1 MISLNGKNGTANIR
15 TSVFDNDTISQV
27 IGILNSP
34 IFKGSKVEIM
44 PDCHA
49 GAGCVV
55 GTTMTLTEKVCP
67 NIVGVDI
74 GCGMLVANLCKVDI
88 DFPKFDAVVHNVPSG
103 FAINTNLSN
112 IDYNKSQALIE
123 KLFCFKE
130 LRNKDQLIMSL
141 GSLGGGN
148 HFIELDKDT
157 DDNIYLVIHSG
168 SRSLGQQVCN
178 FYQNLAI
185 KKLNEGHLEKVSKDL
200 AYLTGDSLN
209 AYFHDMELCQQFASF
224 NRITM
229 ANNILENYFGSQTN
243 IKIQNHKFVLYKD
256 NKKYDTVFETI
267 HNYINFNDRIL
278 RKGAVSAHDGEILI
292 IPINMKD
299 GALICKGKGN
309 LDWNQSAPHGAG
321 RLLSRSEAK
330 TLIDLEEYKH
340 QMQGIYSTTIARS
353 TLDESPMAYKP
364 IESIIDNIKDTVEII
379 KIIKPIYNFKAAE

>member
-1 MISLNGKNGTANIR
+1 
-15 TSVFDNDTISQV
+15 
-27 IGILNSP
+27 
-34 IFKGSKVEIM
+34 
-44 PDCHA
+44 
-49 GAGCVV
+49 
-55 GTTMTLTEKVCP
+55 
-67 NIVGVDI
+67 
-74 GCGMLVANLCKVDI
+74 
-88 DFPKFDAVVHNVPSG
+88 
-103 FAINTNLSN
+103 
-112 IDYNKSQALIE
+112 
-123 KLFCFKE
+123 
-130 LRNKDQLIMSL
+130 
-141 GSLGGGN
+141 
-148 HFIELDKDT
+148 
-157 DDNIYLVIHSG
+157 
-168 SRSLGQQVCN
+168 
-178 FYQNLAI
+178 
-185 KKLNEGHLEKVSKDL
+185 
-200 AYLTGDSLN
+200 
-209 AYFHDMELCQQFASF
+209 MELCQQFASF